1 MLKYIVFILVTDPF
15 IAIKKYFTNVKT
27 RAMIMNR
34 NNDHE
39 S

>member
-1 MLKYIVFILVTDPF
+1 MIKYIVFIIVTDPF

-34 NNDHE
+34 NKDRE